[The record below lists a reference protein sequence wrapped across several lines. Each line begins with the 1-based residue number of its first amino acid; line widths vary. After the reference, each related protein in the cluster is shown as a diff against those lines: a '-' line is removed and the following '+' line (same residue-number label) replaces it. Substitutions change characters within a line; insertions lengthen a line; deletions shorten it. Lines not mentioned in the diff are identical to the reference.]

1 MKPLNDTTILRLTSR
16 LEQEDD
22 FVFLESSRLSEENHR
37 SFLFRKPSA
46 HLCCRPGDSVPEFL
60 DRVDQARAQGSHLA
74 GWLAYEFGYLLE
86 PCLRHF
92 LPEPPVA
99 DVEDVADKPLS
110 MLGVYE
116 APLIFDHKTGLFS
129 NGTGWPEWPLE
140 GSREEEGDA
149 SYSCT
154 DLATTITRQEY
165 IQAIQTIQDYIRA
178 GDTYQV
184 NFTLHFDFRFQGSV
198 AALYRALRR
207 NQSVA
212 YSAWIRHQGQD
223 ILSFSPEL
231 FFAAD
236 GEKVRVRPM
245 KGTMSRGRTNA
256 EDVIRQ
262 EELRSDPKNQSEN
275 VMIVD
280 LLRNDLG
287 RLLYRDNTDEQE
299 KTQGRVQP
307 RSLFDVEIYE
317 SLLQMTSTIDGVLA
331 QHKQQDSQNP
341 KATST
346 SSLSFRQLIEA
357 LFPCGSVTGAPKIR
371 TMEIIRE
378 LEQQPRGVYCGAI
391 GYTGPEQS
399 CFNVPI
405 RTVELNKGQGR
416 MGIGSG
422 IVMDSVAE
430 SEWEECLLKSH
441 FLTKSKA
448 DFQLIET
455 LLWHSENGYFLLNYH
470 LERLEDSARYFHFC
484 HDHEKVQE
492 CLKKTAAK
500 LSADIKNKEDKN
512 KEEGLQ
518 SRVRLLLHRDGH
530 LEISSVPLPKPELSD
545 PVSEKPAEVIF
556 SQEQVDASDPHRF
569 HKTTRRGLYTR
580 EFQRATEQGCYD
592 ILFTNTAG
600 EITEGAI
607 TNIFLRLKKNAFLL
621 TPPVNCGLLAGT
633 YRRMLLEQGKAIEQV
648 LRMEDLLKA
657 EELYVANSVRGLV
670 PVRLRQKQAK

>member
-1 MKPLNDTTILRLTSR
+1 MKHLNDTTILRLTSR

-46 HLCCRPGDSVPEFL
+46 HLCCRPGDSVPDFL
-60 DRVDQARAQGSHLA
+60 DRVDQTRAQGRYLA

-86 PCLRHF
+86 PCLRRF
-92 LPEPPVA
+92 LPESPI
-99 DVEDVADKPLS
+99 ADKPLA

-129 NGTGWPEWPLE
+129 NGSGWPL
-140 GSREEEGDA
+140 GNLGGEEDS
-149 SYSCT
+149 SYCCT

-165 IQAIQTIQDYIRA
+165 IRAIQAIQDYIRA

-184 NFTLHFDFRFQGSV
+184 NFTLHFYFHFQGSV

-212 YSAWIRHQGQD
+212 YSTWIRHQGQD
-223 ILSFSPEL
+223 VLSFSPEL

-236 GEKVRVRPM
+236 EEKVRVRPM

-256 EDVIRQ
+256 EDAARQ

-287 RLLYRDNTDEQE
+287 RLLYGDDRGKQG

-317 SLLQMTSTIDGVLA
+317 SLLQMTSTIDGVFA
-331 QHKQQDSQNP
+331 QQDPS
-341 KATST
+341 AAGTSP
-346 SSLSFRQLIEA
+346 LSFKQLIEA
-357 LFPCGSVTGAPKIR
+357 LFPCGSITGAPKIR

-405 RTVELNKGQGR
+405 RTLELGQGQGR

-422 IVMDSVAE
+422 IVADSIAE
-430 SEWEECLLKSH
+430 AEWEECLLKSH

-455 LLWHSENGYFLLNYH
+455 LLWHPENGYFLLEYH
-470 LERLEDSARYFHFC
+470 LERLQDSARYFHFC
-484 HDHEKVQE
+484 HEPE
-492 CLKKTAAK
+492 EIRGCLDKRAAE
-500 LSADIKNKEDKN
+500 LSVDVKNKE
-512 KEEGLQ
+512 GAGQ
-518 SRVRLLLHRDGH
+518 WRVRLLLHRDGR
-530 LEISSVPLPKPELSD
+530 LKMSSVPLPQLPDS
-545 PVSEKPAEVIF
+545 VSEEPAEVIF
-556 SQEQVDASDPHRF
+556 SQEQVNASDPHRF
-569 HKTTRRGLYTR
+569 HKTTRRELYTR
-580 EFQRATEQGCYD
+580 EFQRAAEQGCYD

-607 TNIFLRLKKNAFLL
+607 TNIFLRRKKNERLL
-621 TPPVNCGLLAGT
+621 TPPADCGLLAGT
-633 YRRMLLEQGKAIEQV
+633 YRRMLLEQSQAVEQV

-670 PVRLRQKQAK
+670 PVQLRQLQQEPGGVNPG

>member
-16 LEQEDD
+16 LEQEDN

-46 HLCCRPGDSVPEFL
+46 HLCCRPGDSVPDFL
-60 DRVDQARAQGSHLA
+60 DQVDQARAQGQHLA
-74 GWLAYEFGYLLE
+74 GWLTYEFGYLLE
-86 PCLRHF
+86 PCLCRF
-92 LPEPPVA
+92 LPESPI
-99 DVEDVADKPLS
+99 ADKPLAI
-110 MLGVYE
+110 LGVYE

-129 NGTGWPEWPLE
+129 NGTGWPHEDLE
-140 GSREEEGDA
+140 KEEDS

-154 DLATTITRQEY
+154 DLTTTISRQEY
-165 IQAIQTIQDYIRA
+165 IRAIQTIQDYIRA

-236 GEKVRVRPM
+236 TKKVRVRPM

-256 EDVIRQ
+256 EDETRQ
-262 EELRSDPKNQSEN
+262 HELRTDPKNKSEN

-287 RLLYRDNTDEQE
+287 RLLYADDQE
-299 KTQGRVQP
+299 KQGKTQGRVQP

-331 QHKQQDSQNP
+331 QQRTQQKDSQHP
-341 KATST
+341 KAAGTGP
-346 SSLSFRQLIEA
+346 LSFRRLIEA

-391 GYTGPEQS
+391 GYTGPDQS

-405 RTVELNKGQGR
+405 RTLELGKGQGR

-422 IVMDSVAE
+422 IVTDSVAE
-430 SEWEECLLKSH
+430 AEWEECLLKSH
-441 FLTKSKA
+441 FLTKSTA

-455 LLWHSENGYFLLNYH
+455 LLWHPENGYFLLEYH
-470 LERLEDSARYFHFC
+470 LERLQDSARYFHFC
-484 HDHEKVQE
+484 HDPEE
-492 CLKKTAAK
+492 IRGCLDKRAAE
-500 LSADIKNKEDKN
+500 LSVDVKNKE
-512 KEEGLQ
+512 GAGQ
-518 SRVRLLLHRDGH
+518 WRVRLLLHRDGR
-530 LEISSVPLPKPELSD
+530 LEISSVPLPEPELSD
-545 PVSEKPAEVIF
+545 TVSEEPAEVIF
-556 SQEQVDASDPHRF
+556 SQEQVDASDPHRL
-569 HKTTRRGLYTR
+569 HKTTRRELYNR
-580 EFQRATEQGCYD
+580 EFQRAAELGCYD

-600 EITEGAI
+600 EVTEGAI
-607 TNIFLRLKKNAFLL
+607 TNIFLRRKKNKPLL
-621 TPPVNCGLLAGT
+621 TPLAGCGLLAGT
-633 YRRMLLEQGKAIEQV
+633 YRRMLLEQNQAVEQV

-657 EELYVANSVRGLV
+657 EELYLANSVRGLV
-670 PVRLRQKQAK
+670 PVRLRQEQAE

>member
-1 MKPLNDTTILRLTSR
+1 MKPLNDTTIRRLTSR

-60 DRVDQARAQGSHLA
+60 DQVDQARAQGLHLA

-86 PCLRHF
+86 PCLRRF
-92 LPEPPVA
+92 LPESP
-99 DVEDVADKPLS
+99 VADKPLA
-110 MLGVYE
+110 MLGLYE
-116 APLIFDHKTGLFS
+116 DPLIFDHKTGMFS
-129 NGTGWPEWPLE
+129 NGTGWPL
-140 GSREEEGDA
+140 GDLGEEEDA

-154 DLATTITRQEY
+154 DLTTTISRQKY

-245 KGTMSRGRTNA
+245 KGTMSRGRTNT
-256 EDVIRQ
+256 EDAVRQ

-287 RLLYRDNTDEQE
+287 RLLYAGEQE
-299 KTQGRVQP
+299 KQGKTQGRVQP

-331 QHKQQDSQNP
+331 QQRTQQKDQQKQQDTQHL
-341 KATST
+341 KTAGTSP
-346 SSLSFRQLIEA
+346 LPFRQLIEA

-378 LEQQPRGVYCGAI
+378 LEHQPRGVYCGAI

-405 RTVELNKGQGR
+405 RTLELSKGQGR

-422 IVMDSVAE
+422 IITDSVAE
-430 SEWEECLLKSH
+430 AEWEECLLKSH
-441 FLTKSKA
+441 FLTKSRA

-455 LLWHSENGYFLLNYH
+455 LLWQPENGYFLLDYH
-470 LERLEDSARYFHFC
+470 LERLEDSARYFYFC
-484 HDHEKVQE
+484 HDPEEVRR
-492 CLKKTAAK
+492 CLDKTATE
-500 LSADIKNKEDKN
+500 LSAEVKNKE
-512 KEEGLQ
+512 GAGQ
-518 SRVRLLLHRDGH
+518 WRVRLLLHRDGR
-530 LEISSVPLPKPELSD
+530 LEISSVPLPEPELSD
-545 PVSEKPAEVIF
+545 SVSEEPAEVIF
-556 SQEQVDASDPHRF
+556 SQEQVDDRDPHRL
-569 HKTTRRGLYTR
+569 HKTTSRELYTR

-592 ILFTNTAG
+592 ILFTNRAG
-600 EITEGAI
+600 EVTEGAI
-607 TNIFLRLKKNAFLL
+607 TNIFVRLQKNERLL
-621 TPPVNCGLLAGT
+621 TPPTDCGLLAGT
-633 YRRMLLEQGKAIEQV
+633 YRRMLLEQGQAVEQV

-657 EELYVANSVRGLV
+657 EELYVANSVRGLI
-670 PVRLRQKQAK
+670 PVQLRQLQKEPGRVNQG

>member
-1 MKPLNDTTILRLTSR
+1 MKPLNDTTIRRLTSR

-37 SFLFRKPSA
+37 SFLFRNPSA
-46 HLCCRPGDSVPEFL
+46 HLCCRPGDSVPNFFEQI
-60 DRVDQARAQGSHLA
+60 DQTRAQGLYLA

-86 PCLRHF
+86 PCLRRF
-92 LPEPPVA
+92 LPESP
-99 DVEDVADKPLS
+99 VADKPLA
-110 MLGVYE
+110 MLGVYDP
-116 APLIFDHKTGLFS
+116 PLIFNHKTELFS
-129 NGTGWPEWPLE
+129 NGSGWPL
-140 GSREEEGDA
+140 GDLEEEEDS

-154 DLATTITRQEY
+154 DLTTTISRKEY
-165 IQAIQTIQDYIRA
+165 IQAIQAIQDYIRA

-184 NFTLHFDFRFQGSV
+184 NFTLHFDFQFQGSV

-236 GEKVRVRPM
+236 EEKVRVRPM

-256 EDVIRQ
+256 EDAARQ

-287 RLLYRDNTDEQE
+287 RLLYGDAQGKQG

-317 SLLQMTSTIDGVLA
+317 SLLQMTSTIDGVFA
-331 QHKQQDSQNP
+331 QQDPS
-341 KATST
+341 AAGTSP
-346 SSLSFRQLIEA
+346 LSFKQLIEA
-357 LFPCGSVTGAPKIR
+357 LFPCGSITGAPKIR

-391 GYTGPEQS
+391 GYTGPKQS

-405 RTVELNKGQGR
+405 RTLELNKGQGK

-422 IVMDSVAE
+422 IVTDSVAE
-430 SEWEECLLKSH
+430 AEWEECLLKSH

-455 LLWHSENGYFLLNYH
+455 LLWQLEKGYFLLKYH
-470 LERLEDSARYFHFC
+470 MERLQDSARYFHFC
-484 HDHEKVQE
+484 YDPEEVRG
-492 CLKKTAAK
+492 CLEETAAE
-500 LSADIKNKEDKN
+500 LSVDVKNKERT
-512 KEEGLQ
+512 GQ
-518 SRVRLLLHRDGH
+518 WRVRLLLHRDGR
-530 LEISSVPLPKPELSD
+530 LEISSVPLPEPEPDVADS
-545 PVSEKPAEVIF
+545 VSEEPAQVIF
-556 SQEQVDASDPHRF
+556 SQEQVDARDPHRF
-569 HKTTRRGLYTR
+569 HKTTRRELYTR

-592 ILFTNTAG
+592 ILFTNTAE

-607 TNIFLRLKKNAFLL
+607 TNIFLRLQKNERLL
-621 TPPVNCGLLAGT
+621 TPPAHCGLLAGT

-648 LRMEDLLKA
+648 LRREDLLKA

-670 PVRLRQKQAK
+670 PVRLRREQAE

>member
-46 HLCCRPGDSVPEFL
+46 HLCCRPGDSVPDFL
-60 DRVDQARAQGSHLA
+60 DQVDQARAQGQHLA
-74 GWLAYEFGYLLE
+74 GWLTYEFGYLLE
-86 PCLRHF
+86 PCLCRF
-92 LPEPPVA
+92 LPESPI
-99 DVEDVADKPLS
+99 ADKPLAI
-110 MLGVYE
+110 LGVYE
-116 APLIFDHKTGLFS
+116 APLIFDHKTGLFN
-129 NGTGWPEWPLE
+129 NGTGWPL
-140 GSREEEGDA
+140 GDLGEKKNA

-154 DLATTITRQEY
+154 DLETTITRQEY
-165 IQAIQTIQDYIRA
+165 IRAIQAIQDYIQA

-236 GEKVRVRPM
+236 TKKVRVRPM

-256 EDVIRQ
+256 EDETRQ
-262 EELRSDPKNQSEN
+262 HELRTDPKNKSEN

-287 RLLYRDNTDEQE
+287 RLLYVDDQE
-299 KTQGRVQP
+299 KQKKMQGQVQP

-317 SLLQMTSTIDGVLA
+317 SLLQMTSTIDGVLE
-331 QHKQQDSQNP
+331 QQGQGTAGTGP
-341 KATST
+341 
-346 SSLSFRQLIEA
+346 LSFRRLIEA

-405 RTVELNKGQGR
+405 RTLELGKGQGR

-422 IVMDSVAE
+422 IVTDSVAE
-430 SEWEECLLKSH
+430 AEWEECLLKSH

-455 LLWHSENGYFLLNYH
+455 LLWHPENGYFLLEYH
-470 LERLEDSARYFHFC
+470 LERLQDSARYFHFC
-484 HDHEKVQE
+484 HDPEE
-492 CLKKTAAK
+492 IRGCLDKRAAE
-500 LSADIKNKEDKN
+500 LSVDVKNKE
-512 KEEGLQ
+512 GAGQ
-518 SRVRLLLHRDGH
+518 WRVRLLLHRDGR
-530 LEISSVPLPKPELSD
+530 LEISSVPLPEPELSD
-545 PVSEKPAEVIF
+545 TVSEKPAEVIF
-556 SQEQVDASDPHRF
+556 SQEQLDASDPHRL
-569 HKTTRRGLYTR
+569 HKTTRRELYNR
-580 EFQRATEQGCYD
+580 EFQRAVEQGCYD

-607 TNIFLRLKKNAFLL
+607 TNIFLRRKKNKPLL
-621 TPPVNCGLLAGT
+621 TPPTGCGLLAGT

-670 PVRLRQKQAK
+670 PVRLRQGQVE